1 MRASTIEQI
10 KEGWPLQIEEGWLL
24 RIERIWLLQAASL
37 WRRNGVVI
45 SRRRP
50 KIGWSFASNQP
61 RQRTKYSLSSS
72 SLSAQWQGN
81 VRSVENFTEASP
93 KLVLRSRELKVGNER
108 PPRNSM
114 FRNDLNLAFGARN
127 PIVTAWGRILSGLD
141 VRGSVPRDQT
151 RCWLP
156 AVPKT
161 RCRRVSRGKNS
172 LCRRLHHPGLR
183 P

>member
-1 MRASTIEQI
+1 MRASTIEEI
-10 KEGWPLQIEEGWLL
+10 KEGLPFQIEEGWLL
-24 RIERIWLLQAASL
+24 RIEQIWLLQAASL

-45 SRRRP
+45 FQAEAENRLVIRFQPATPASEIFVVVEFFVRP
-50 KIGWSFASNQP
+50 VAGQRSICREFYGSVSKII
-61 RQRTKYSLSSS
+61 
-72 SLSAQWQGN
+72 
-81 VRSVENFTEASP
+81 
-93 KLVLRSRELKVGNER
+93 LRSRELKVGNER

-114 FRNDLNLAFGARN
+114 FRNDVNLAFGARN

-156 AVPKT
+156 AAPKT

-172 LCRRLHHPGLR
+172 LCRRLHRPGLR